1 MDENLR
7 TFVLQATRFRHGA
20 IESAIGTVGRWPFR
34 REISY
39 QAGVNC
45 DSIAV
50 HEGKLHVRRRG
61 RTIAVAELIGNPTGF
76 GKLLRSLRRISGIAS
91 RVDSHGTSWES
102 MLRPRRPK

>member
-1 MDENLR
+1 MYDDPR
-7 TFVLQATRFRHGA
+7 TFVLQATRIRHGA

-34 REISY
+34 RDISY

-50 HEGKLHVRRRG
+50 QDGKLHVRRRG

-76 GKLLRSLRRISGIAS
+76 GKLLRSMRRISGIAG
-91 RVDSHGTSWES
+91 RVESQGTSWEG